1 MRHAAWRRLRGHGG
15 MTLFEMLAAVAILA
29 LLSSMILAGSQA
41 AMVSTRKNTFAAEC
55 QTVSDTIN
63 TALSD
68 PLRYATDIT
77 VDSGGSVT
85 SYVNPDYQISAG
97 KITVGTG
104 TDAEGISNAGLIY
117 LDADKLL
124 LKGAAYSSLEVVPTD
139 FKIGTAAVPADFQL
153 TYSNDTHIF
162 SGSYKLYDPVNKLLS
177 KTCSFTF
184 RSVNSVEAQVG

>member
-1 MRHAAWRRLRGHGG
+1 VRRSPAKKLTSQGG
-15 MTLFEMLAAVAILA
+15 MTLFETLAAVAVLA

-41 AMVSTRKNTFAAEC
+41 AMSAARKNTFASEC

-77 VDSGGSVT
+77 TDGAGVVT
-85 SYVNPDYQISAG
+85 AYTSPDYQISGG
-97 KITVGTG
+97 KITVGTD

-117 LDADKLL
+117 LDAGKLL
-124 LKGAAYSSLEVVPTD
+124 LKGAAYSSLEVVP
-139 FKIGTAAVPADFQL
+139 ADFQAGDPL
-153 TYSNDTHIF
+153 SGEFLLNYDNATHVF
-162 SGSYKLYDPVNKLLS
+162 TGSYKLYDPVSKLMS

-184 RSVNSVEAQVG
+184 QTVNSVEAQRG